1 MDKRAIVLHHKDNV
15 ATAIADLDAND
26 VVQIEGRPACIASE
40 QVPFGHKI
48 ALLDIPAGA
57 PVVKYGEQIGLAAND
72 IAQGGCVHTNN
83 VESQRGRGDR
93 LEEEKS

>member
-26 VVQIEGRPACIASE
+26 EVQIEGRPTCIASE
-40 QVPFGHKI
+40 RVPFGHKI
-48 ALLDIPAGA
+48 ALLNIPAGE

-83 VESQRGRGDR
+83 VESQRGRGD
-93 LEEEKS
+93 LQEKDNS